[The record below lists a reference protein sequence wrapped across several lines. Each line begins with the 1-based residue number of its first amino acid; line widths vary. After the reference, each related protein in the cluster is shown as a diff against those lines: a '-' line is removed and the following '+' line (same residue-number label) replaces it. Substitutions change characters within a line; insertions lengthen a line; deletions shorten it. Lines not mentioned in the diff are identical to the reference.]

1 MNKLEFRANE
11 KIELKKAV
19 LNKLPFLSSYQFSK
33 ILKEKDIKVNNKR
46 VKENCKLDVG
56 DYVEVFYQIQE
67 KPWHETI
74 FEDDNLIIVN
84 KKAGIE
90 VISET
95 DRDLYSILKLT
106 YPNLKVIHRIDRNTE
121 GLVVFAKN
129 DMAETELLKAF
140 KERTISK
147 KYLLECHG
155 KVNVE
160 KIKPKLYLKKLPEL
174 SKVLIAECKT
184 SGYDEIRTNFK
195 FISFNGENSLLE
207 AELIT
212 GKTHQIRAH
221 ISYYGHYIIGDG
233 KYGKGEGK
241 MHLTAY
247 FIKFKLKENNPL
259 AYLNSMH
266 FEIMPSWINPEN

>member
-1 MNKLEFRANE
+1 MNKLEFRATE
-11 KIELKKAV
+11 EIDLKKAV
-19 LNKLPFLSSYQFSK
+19 LVKLPFLSNYQFSK

-46 VKENCKLDVG
+46 VKENCSLSIG
-56 DYVEVFYQIQE
+56 DYVEVFYQLEE
-67 KPWHETI
+67 KPWCETV
-74 FEDDNLIIVN
+74 FEDDNVLIVN
-84 KKAGIE
+84 KKSGIE

-95 DRDLYSILKLT
+95 DRDLISILRLQFSD
-106 YPNLKVIHRIDRNTE
+106 LRVIHRIDRNTE
-121 GLVVFAKN
+121 GLVIFAKN
-129 DMAETELLKAF
+129 DMAEQELLKAF
-140 KERTISK
+140 KERTITK

-160 KIKPKLYLKKLPEL
+160 KIKSRMFLKKLPEV
-174 SKVLIAECKT
+174 SKVLISELKT
-184 SGYDEIRTNFK
+184 SGYEEIKTIFK
-195 FISFNGENSLLE
+195 FINFNGENSLLE

-247 FIKFKLKENNPL
+247 FIKFKLPTNCKL
-259 AYLNSMH
+259 SYLNDLH
-266 FEIMPSWINPEN
+266 FEIKPSWLIIN